1 MGDGPSKKSAGE
13 RRRVSKQRRGF
24 KVFKL
29 GPETAPVF
37 YNVNSEVPGKALFIK
52 K

>member
-1 MGDGPSKKSAGE
+1 MDWLRSQQ
-13 RRRVSKQRRGF
+13 RRVSKQRRGF

-29 GPETAPVF
+29 GPETLPVF
-37 YNVNSEVPGKALFIK
+37 CNVNSGVPGKALFIK